1 MHFGDVCTT
10 GSCQN
15 VLIKQWRKGER
26 TAEGYNGNRTI
37 FINELLC
44 IKKRTSE
51 FFFYAKQRVNKNRS
65 SIFHGVMFLFHTYWD
80 FFLLKATRLLPSTVK
95 YYRSCLRLD
104 ERCIFSR
111 SLSMYEINYGT
122 FNVLRI
128 RYRINTFLSINLS
141 KSWII
146 TICYQNDCLPQ
157 SSTLNKT
164 IYFFL
169 WKNVSCP
176 CRTFEVLPFWSPNSI
191 SSEVVQFP
199 FS

>member
-1 MHFGDVCTT
+1 MHQKT
-10 GSCQN
+10 N
-15 VLIKQWRKGER
+15 ER
-26 TAEGYNGNRTI
+26 V
-37 FINELLC
+37 
-44 IKKRTSE
+44 
-51 FFFYAKQRVNKNRS
+51 FFYAKQRVNKNRS

-164 IYFFL
+164 IYFFGE
-169 WKNVSCP
+169 
-176 CRTFEVLPFWSPNSI
+176 RTFPVHVERLKYYPSDPLTLSTRT
-191 SSEVVQFP
+191 SSSLKVP
-199 FS
+199 FSKKQLKWLR